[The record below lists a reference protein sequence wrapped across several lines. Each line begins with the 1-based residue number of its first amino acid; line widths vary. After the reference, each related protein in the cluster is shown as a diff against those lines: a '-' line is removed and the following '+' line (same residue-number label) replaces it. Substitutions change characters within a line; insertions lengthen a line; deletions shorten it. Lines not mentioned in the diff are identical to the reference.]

1 MQVTSLRAPRHTH
14 SLRFVRRRRRPQMYF
29 IHTHIDPHTQFFLAA
44 PLIPLVVVGAPPSDD
59 DGTPSKL
66 AALTPI
72 SHLRAMDG
80 DDGLEACMH
89 RLTAGSRPRA
99 VALIL
104 DLCRQLAIEDEVC
117 TQLACV
123 SYEDGPLE
131 AIINGTLSSLHAQD
145 EIGHLK
151 LEPAVEPV
159 PSCDPPPSHMT
170 CETSQSEL
178 QADYWK
184 RQIEPAPIRSAIQ
197 EEYWPIND
205 QAP

>member
-1 MQVTSLRAPRHTH
+1 MEVPSLRTRRHTH
-14 SLRFVRRRRRPQMYF
+14 SLRFVRRRRRPQVPF
-29 IHTHIDPHTQFFLAA
+29 THTHIDPHTQFFLAA
-44 PLIPLVVVGAPPSDD
+44 PLIPLVFVGAPRSQA

-117 TQLACV
+117 AQLANGMGAIVSERNGPLEAIEDEVCAQAQLANG

-131 AIINGTLSSLHAQD
+131 AIINGALSSLHAQD
-145 EIGHLK
+145 QETFRTSSRTFK
-151 LEPAVEPV
+151 MFP
-159 PSCDPPPSHMT
+159 HM
-170 CETSQSEL
+170 
-178 QADYWK
+178 
-184 RQIEPAPIRSAIQ
+184 IRLHHT
-197 EEYWPIND
+197 
-205 QAP
+205 